1 MMRTR
6 SKWITVA
13 VLAILCLL
21 CAGAGFFNDGAK
33 VTSDKLEAVVE
44 LNGKAMGGVASKMPD
59 NSARILFDSILGV
72 KLRGYRSYPDVN
84 ETLSALKTNEIQVAW
99 FPDVT
104 ADYLARTEKGIRK
117 LEIPK
122 ASEDRLEF
130 GMALSVKNQALK
142 DDINEALNTLKEN
155 GTLETLVSTYIEAEE
170 IKPMYAKDFEKI
182 KATNGTIYVGVTG
195 ALPPIDMVDF
205 EQKPYGFSVALM
217 HEVGK
222 ILEKEIRYVYLQN
235 DTSFSMLMGGKVDV
249 LFSYGTSKNTV
260 DTKKTYC
267 MTDGYYTMNQ
277 YAYLVLE

>member
-6 SKWITVA
+6 TKWITVA
-13 VLAILCLL
+13 VLAIFCLM
-21 CAGAGFFNDGAK
+21 CAGIGLFHDGAK
-33 VTSDKLEAVVE
+33 VTSENLEAVVE
-44 LNGKAMGGVASKMPD
+44 LNGKTMGGVVSKMPD

-72 KLRGYRSYPDVN
+72 KLKEYRSYSDVH
-84 ETLSALKTNEIQVAW
+84 ETLSALQTNEIQVAW
-99 FPDVT
+99 FADVT

-130 GMALSVKNQALK
+130 GMALTDQNQELK
-142 DDINEALNTLKEN
+142 DDINGALRTLKEN
-155 GTLETLVSTYIEAEE
+155 GTLKTLVSTYIEAEE
-170 IKPMYAKDFEKI
+170 IEPMYAKDFDKI
-182 KATNGTIYVGVTG
+182 SGTNGTLYVGVTG

-205 EQKPYGFSVALM
+205 DQKPYGFSVALM
-217 HEVGK
+217 QEIGK
-222 ILEKEIRYVYLQN
+222 ILGKEIRYVYLQN

>member
-6 SKWITVA
+6 TKWITVA
-13 VLAILCLL
+13 VLAIFCLI
-21 CAGAGFFNDGAK
+21 CAGVRLFDDGAK
-33 VTSDKLEAVVE
+33 VTSENLEAVVE
-44 LNGKAMGGVASKMPD
+44 LNGKTMGGVVSKMPD
-59 NSARILFDSILGV
+59 NSSRILFDSILGV
-72 KLRGYRSYPDVN
+72 KLKGYRSYPDVY

-99 FPDVT
+99 FADVT

-130 GMALSVKNQALK
+130 GMALSAKNQALK
-142 DDINEALNTLKEN
+142 DDLNGALRALKGN
-155 GTLETLVSTYIEAEE
+155 GTLESLVSTYIEAEE

-182 KATNGTIYVGVTG
+182 SGTNGTIYVGVTG

-205 EQKPYGFSVALM
+205 DQKPYGFSVALM
-217 HEVGK
+217 HEIGK
-222 ILEKEIRYVYLQN
+222 ILGKEIRYVYLQN

>member
-1 MMRTR
+1 MRTR

-13 VLAILCLL
+13 VLAILCLI
-21 CAGAGFFNDGAK
+21 CAGAGMYNDGAK
-33 VTSDKLEAVVE
+33 VTSEKLEAVVE
-44 LNGKAMGGVASKMPD
+44 LNGKTMGGVSSKMPD

-72 KLRGYRSYPDVN
+72 KLSGYRSYKDVT
-84 ETLSALKTNEIQVAW
+84 ETLLALKTNEIQAAW
-99 FPDVT
+99 FADVT
-104 ADYLARTEKGIRK
+104 ADYLARTETGLRK

-142 DDINEALNTLKEN
+142 DDINNALKMVKEN
-155 GTLETLVSTYIEAEE
+155 GTLDSLVSTYIEAEE
-170 IKPMYAKDFEKI
+170 IKPVYAKDFDKI
-182 KATNGTIYVGVTG
+182 SGINGTIYVGVTG

-217 HEVGK
+217 QEVGK
-222 ILEKEIRYVYLQN
+222 VLEKEIRLVYLQN
-235 DTSFSMLMGGKVDV
+235 DTSFSMLMAGKVDV

>member
-21 CAGAGFFNDGAK
+21 CAGARLFDDRAK
-33 VTSDKLEAVVE
+33 VTSEKLEAVVE
-44 LNGKAMGGVASKMPD
+44 LNGKTMGGVASKMPD
-59 NSARILFDSILGV
+59 NSARILFDSILGI
-72 KLRGYRSYPDVN
+72 KLRGYRSYPDVT

-99 FPDVT
+99 FADVT
-104 ADYLARTEKGIRK
+104 ADYLARTEEGIRK
-117 LEIPK
+117 LELPK
-122 ASEDRLEF
+122 ESEDRLEF

-142 DDINEALNTLKEN
+142 DDINGALNMLKES
-155 GTLETLVSTYIEAEE
+155 GTLESLVSTYIEAEE
-170 IKPMYAKDFEKI
+170 VKPMYAKDFDKLPN
-182 KATNGTIYVGVTG
+182 TNGTIYVGVTG

-217 HEVGK
+217 HEIGK
-222 ILEKEIRYVYLQN
+222 ILGKEIRYVYLQN

-249 LFSYGTSKNTV
+249 LFSYGTSENTV
-260 DTKKTYC
+260 DSKKVYC